1 MPIDID
7 LLLRGYANGVF
18 PMADTRDDTN
28 AYWVEPKRRAIL
40 PLAGFRVSQSLAKTI
55 RQDRFRVTT
64 DTAFARVIDTCA
76 AIAPDRDETWINA
89 DIEASFRV
97 LHAKGLAHS
106 VECWHDDELVGG
118 LYGLSMGRAFFG
130 ESMFSRANDA
140 SKVALAWLVARMKM
154 GGFHLLDCQ
163 FMTEHLASLG
173 AIEISQSAYFKL
185 LNQALSVEDQVSTV
199 ASPSPSGADS
209 GSTTGAVTG
218 AASAFGL
225 AGDWGALDG
234 FLSSSA
240 GAANS
245 PAVGSSPGKLI
256 LQALTQTS

>member
-18 PMADTRDDTN
+18 PMADTRDDAN

-55 RQDRFRVTT
+55 RQDRFRVTA
-64 DTAFARVIDTCA
+64 DTAFAQVIDTCA
-76 AIAPDRDETWINA
+76 AVAPDRDETWINA
-89 DIEASFRV
+89 DIEAAFRV

-106 VECWHDDELVGG
+106 VECWRDGELVGG
-118 LYGLSMGRAFFG
+118 LYGLAMGRAFFG
-130 ESMFSRANDA
+130 ESMFSRETEA
-140 SKVALAWLVARMKM
+140 SKVALAWLMARMKM
-154 GGFHLLDCQ
+154 GGFELLDCQ
-163 FMTEHLASLG
+163 FMTDHLASLG
-173 AIEISQSAYFKL
+173 AIEISQAAYLKL
-185 LNQALSVEDQVSTV
+185 LRQALRIDDQVSTV
-199 ASPSPSGADS
+199 ASPSPSGAS
-209 GSTTGAVTG
+209 AGSAAGTAAG
-218 AASAFGL
+218 AASAFGF

-234 FLSSSA
+234 LLSSSA

-245 PAVGSSPGKLI
+245 SAVGSSPGKLI